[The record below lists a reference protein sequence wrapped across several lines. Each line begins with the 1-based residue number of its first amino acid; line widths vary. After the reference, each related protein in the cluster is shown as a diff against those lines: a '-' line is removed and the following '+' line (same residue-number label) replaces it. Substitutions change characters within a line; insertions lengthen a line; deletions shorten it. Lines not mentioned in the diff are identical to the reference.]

1 MVEDKMIVIGDFIDL
16 KESDKFDLSSTLRLR
31 ARSIDQ
37 KKLWASKDRSAEF
50 MGDIWSL
57 FVDPEKEERI
67 KTVLHSVCVELIENS
82 VKFGC
87 QDHDYL
93 IITDLCLKSD
103 ELLVYVVNKS
113 ELSMIPDLETAAR
126 LVLNTD
132 NIRKL
137 FKQKMKEAKAAKKKG
152 RSRSQLGF
160 VRIMMQN
167 VSLAWQI
174 KTGSEIAVI
183 TSQAKISLTEKD
195 A

>member
-1 MVEDKMIVIGDFIDL
+1 MVEEKTIVIGDFIDL

-37 KKLWASKDRSAEF
+37 KRLWASKDRSAEF

-87 QDHDYL
+87 QNHDYL

-113 ELSMIPDLETAAR
+113 EPSMIADLETAAH

-132 NIRKL
+132 DIRKL
-137 FKQKMKEAKAAKKKG
+137 FKRKMKEAKAAKKKG
-152 RSRSQLGF
+152 KSRSQLGF
-160 VRIMMQN
+160 VRIIMQN

-174 KTGSEIAVI
+174 EIGTEIAVV